1 MAERPGIMFYFS
13 ILDDLEDFSTE
24 EIGELFV
31 AMMKYGQT
39 GEITEFDD
47 RGMRSIWRSMMKY
60 VDQDQKTFDK
70 KILQKQFAGWKSAQI
85 RKGVAEAELPSF
97 TEWKS
102 KLSDSTTVNDRTQPS
117 TTVNDRQPTINNQLS
132 ITNNQLPIVNNQLS
146 VVNNQLSSSVES
158 IDPGKGVKGGEPEL
172 LSDLPTFNS
181 FFNNS
186 EMTDKEKRFCEEK
199 RKQWLAAR
207 EKDEIETMK
216 QIRLSLER
224 SGFSITETGVV
235 YRMKA

>member
-158 IDPGKGVKGGEPEL
+158 IDTGKGVKGGNP
-172 LSDLPTFNS
+172 SS
-181 FFNNS
+181 FRIF
-186 EMTDKEKRFCEEK
+186 
-199 RKQWLAAR
+199 
-207 EKDEIETMK
+207 
-216 QIRLSLER
+216 RLSTA
-224 SGFSITETGVV
+224 FSTI
-235 YRMKA
+235 RK